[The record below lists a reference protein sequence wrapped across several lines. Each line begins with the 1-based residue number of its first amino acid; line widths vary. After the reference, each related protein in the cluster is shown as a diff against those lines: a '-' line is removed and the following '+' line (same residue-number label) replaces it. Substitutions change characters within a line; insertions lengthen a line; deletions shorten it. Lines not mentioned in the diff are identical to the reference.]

1 MPDATIAGQT
11 LPVRG
16 SGTVGTAWWG
26 MLTLIATEAMLF
38 VYLVFSFLYLGAQ
51 SPGNWPPDGPP
62 PLRLALPDTCVLLLS
77 SAVLQWALRGQ
88 RKEERPSVRWIAGLL
103 VTILLGVAFVAIQG
117 LEWSRKGFSYGDDSY
132 SCAYFTLTGLHLLH
146 VIAGLVALTIVLA
159 WSLAGRFRR
168 HAYEQPRLAVL
179 YWHFVDA
186 VWLVVFAT
194 IYLLPRI
201 G

>member
-1 MPDATIAGQT
+1 MTEATLARQS

-16 SGTVGTAWWG
+16 TGPIGTAWWG
-26 MLTLIATEAMLF
+26 MLCLIATEAILF
-38 VYLVFSFLYLGAQ
+38 VYLIFSFLYLGAQ
-51 SPGNWPPDGPP
+51 SPGSWPPDGPP
-62 PLRLALPDTCVLLLS
+62 ALRLALPDTCILLMS
-77 SAVLQWALRGQ
+77 SAVLEWGKRRRREQHRRGTA
-88 RKEERPSVRWIAGLL
+88 WIAGL
-103 VTILLGVAFVAIQG
+103 VITILLGAAFVAIQAV
-117 LEWSRKGFSYGDDSY
+117 EWLHKSFAFSDDSY

-146 VIAGLVALTIVLA
+146 VIAGLIALLVVLA
-159 WSLAGRFRR
+159 WSLAGRLRG
-168 HAYEQPRLAVL
+168 HAYEQPRFAVL